1 MRTGTIT
8 KSTGKHYIIK
18 DQSNGSFHLGLIRG
32 KFKLDGY
39 KLTNPVG
46 VGDEVQYTIEGEYAI
61 IQKIENREN
70 YVVRQSPRK
79 KHFMHLLAANID
91 QALLVVTIVEPKLKQ
106 GFIDRFLLMTE
117 PYNIPVIVV
126 FNKADL
132 WGEEDRMIFE
142 HLRDVYT
149 SIGYQIIST
158 SNISG
163 EGITELQA
171 SLSTKRTLCSG
182 QSGVGKSSLINTLA
196 PDLDLRTQDIS
207 GYSGK
212 GQHTTTFAEM
222 FDLGERTELI
232 DTPGIKSLAFNH
244 LEVMDIAHNFR
255 ELFIH
260 SKNCKFSDCTHRNEP
275 KCAVKVA
282 LESGDI
288 STLRYENYLQ
298 LIDEIENQNYWE
310 RITDY

>member
-18 DQSNGSFHLGLIRG
+18 DQSNGSSHLGLIRG

-46 VGDEVQYTIEGEYAI
+46 VGDEVHFTIEGEYAI

-132 WGEEDRMIFE
+132 WNEEDRLIFE
-142 HLRDVYT
+142 YLRDIYT
-149 SIGYQIIST
+149 PIGYQIIST
-158 SNISG
+158 SIVSG
-163 EGITELQA
+163 DGIVELQT
-171 SLSTKRTLCSG
+171 SLSGKRTLCSG
-182 QSGVGKSSLINTLA
+182 QSGVGKSSMINALA
-196 PDLDLRTQDIS
+196 PNLDLRTQDLS
-207 GYSGK
+207 DYSGK

-222 FDLGERTELI
+222 FDLEGGIELI

-255 ELFIH
+255 ELFSY
-260 SKNCKFSDCTHRNEP
+260 SKDCKFSDCTHRNEP
-275 KCAVKVA
+275 KCAVKEA
-282 LESGDI
+282 LESGNI

-298 LIDEIENQNYWE
+298 LVDEIENQNYWE

>member
-1 MRTGTIT
+1 
-8 KSTGKHYIIK
+8 
-18 DQSNGSFHLGLIRG
+18 
-32 KFKLDGY
+32 
-39 KLTNPVG
+39 
-46 VGDEVQYTIEGEYAI
+46 
-61 IQKIENREN
+61 
-70 YVVRQSPRK
+70 
-79 KHFMHLLAANID
+79 
-91 QALLVVTIVEPKLKQ
+91 
-106 GFIDRFLLMTE
+106 
-117 PYNIPVIVV
+117 
-126 FNKADL
+126 
-132 WGEEDRMIFE
+132 MIFE

-163 EGITELQA
+163 EGITELQV

-196 PDLDLRTQDIS
+196 PDLDLRTQDLS
-207 GYSGK
+207 DYSGK

-222 FDLGERTELI
+222 FDLGEGAELI